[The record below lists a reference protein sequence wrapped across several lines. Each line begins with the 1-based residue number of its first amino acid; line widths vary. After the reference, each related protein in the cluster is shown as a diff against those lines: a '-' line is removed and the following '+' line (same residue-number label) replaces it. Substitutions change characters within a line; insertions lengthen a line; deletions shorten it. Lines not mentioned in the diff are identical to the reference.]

1 MPENVESPLRHSLD
15 VIDAMRR
22 RTQLFGWVVVVV
34 ALAAY
39 GHLAW
44 VQRSHNVERILN
56 ASVLALTTLIAWVSF
71 AVILIM
77 MRMTRRILRAVELAV
92 RDLPPPEGGAELA
105 REPARPI

>member
-1 MPENVESPLRHSLD
+1 MSQSMESSLRSSLE

-22 RTQLFGWVVVVV
+22 RTQMLGWLVVAG

-44 VQRSHNVERILN
+44 VQRTHDVERILN
-56 ASVLALTTLIAWVSF
+56 ASVLALTALIAWVSF

-77 MRMTRRILRAVELAV
+77 MRMTRRILRAVDLAMK
-92 RDLPPPEGGAELA
+92 
-105 REPARPI
+105 EPSR

>member
-1 MPENVESPLRHSLD
+1 MPENVESPLRRSLD

-22 RTQLFGWVVVVV
+22 RTQCLGWVVVAV

-44 VQRSHNVERILN
+44 VQRSHDVERILN
-56 ASVLALTTLIAWVSF
+56 ASVLALTALIAWVSF

-77 MRMTRRILRAVELAV
+77 MRMTRRILRAVELAG
-92 RDLPPPEGGAELA
+92 REIPSPEGAELA
-105 REPARPI
+105 RKPARPI